1 MLPKYYEFLNSVKI
15 LSGQNAL
22 ENISYEFKMLG
33 SKKPL
38 LISDSVLKKFGA
50 VDTVKEAVGESV
62 DLSVDFYD
70 VPPDSSIVVVNK
82 LKEIYKENGCDGIL
96 AIGGGS
102 VIDTSKGLRML
113 LSQNVDDILSLAGSE
128 IMKKGEKIPF
138 IVVPTTSGTGSEATL
153 VAVISNPEKGV
164 KMEFIS
170 YELLPDVA
178 VLDGRMTE
186 TLPPKTTASTG
197 LDAMA
202 HAIEAYSCLQ
212 KNPVSDAYAI
222 CALRLIGEYLP
233 KAAANGKDRD
243 ARLAMANA
251 SLMAGVAFS
260 NSMVG
265 LVHAIGHAAG
275 GVAHIPHGDAMTILL
290 PFVMEYNL
298 EKCREVYSDILLYLA
313 GPEVYAATPTEARAE
328 KTIEVIRNMSSK
340 LHDETGLPIKLSQAR
355 GVTEDMLPAIAEKAI
370 NDGAIITNPVA
381 ASKDDVLEI
390 LKKAF

>member
-1 MLPKYYEFLNSVKI
+1 MLPQYYEFLNSVKI
-15 LSGQNAL
+15 LSGKNAL
-22 ENISYEFKMLG
+22 ENISYEFNMLG

-38 LISDSVLKKFGA
+38 LISDAVLLKFGA
-50 VDTVKEAVGESV
+50 VDTVKNAVGPSI

-70 VPPDSSIVVVNK
+70 VPPDSSVKVVNE
-82 LKEIYKENGCDGIL
+82 LKEIYKSNGCDGIL

-113 LSQNVDDILSLAGSE
+113 LSQGVDDILSLAGSE

-153 VAVISNPEKGV
+153 VAVISNPDKGV

-197 LDAMA
+197 LDALA
-202 HAIEAYSCLQ
+202 HAVEAYSCLQ

-222 CALRLIGEYLP
+222 CAMRLIGEYLP
-233 KAAANGKDRD
+233 KVVADGKDRD

-290 PFVMEYNL
+290 PYVMEYNL
-298 EKCREVYSDILLYLA
+298 QKCREVYSDILLYIA
-313 GPEVYAATPTEARAE
+313 GAEVYAATPSDQRAE
-328 KTIEVIRNMSSK
+328 KTIEVIRNLSLK
-340 LHDETGLPIKLSQAR
+340 LHEATGLPIKLGDAK
-355 GVTEDMLPAIAEKAI
+355 VTRDQLSAIAEKAI
-370 NDGAIITNPVA
+370 NDGAIITNPEA
-381 ASKDDVLEI
+381 AGKKEI
-390 LKKAF
+390 MDILLKAF